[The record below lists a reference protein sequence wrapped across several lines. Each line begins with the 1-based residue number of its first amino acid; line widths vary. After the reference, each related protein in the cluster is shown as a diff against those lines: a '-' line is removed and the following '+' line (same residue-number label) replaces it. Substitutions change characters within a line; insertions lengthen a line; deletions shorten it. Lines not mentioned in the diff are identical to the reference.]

1 LVCAFLHLK
10 FQKNEH
16 YSLNNRYIVRGLILA
31 IHRIKRSSKTLAE
44 IDLEIPAR
52 RKEDF
57 MPDDAKTY
65 LDVYKTMVTVRQ
77 FETMAGQL
85 FAEGKIP
92 GFIHLSIGQEGSSV
106 GVCSVLKPD
115 DYVTTTHR
123 GHGHMIAKGADLNK
137 MVAELFGK
145 KTGYC
150 KGKGGSM
157 HIADF
162 SIGFLGANGVVAG
175 GLPIITGA
183 GLSIKMRKTDQVAVC
198 FFGDG
203 AANRGPVHEA
213 MNMASIWKLPI
224 VFCVENNQFAST
236 TRTSYACS
244 VGDICTRAA
253 GYNMPGVS
261 VEANDVLAVRKAAT
275 EAVATARNGEGP
287 TLLENKTYRIKGHF
301 EGDPQK
307 YRDDDEI
314 APWKEKMDP
323 INRFANTL
331 TKKKILNKKKMQQ
344 IWDEVAEKI
353 QAAVAFAEKSPYPEP
368 EEALEDLFVNP

>member
-1 LVCAFLHLK
+1 
-10 FQKNEH
+10 
-16 YSLNNRYIVRGLILA
+16 
-31 IHRIKRSSKTLAE
+31 
-44 IDLEIPAR
+44 
-52 RKEDF
+52 

>member
-1 LVCAFLHLK
+1 
-10 FQKNEH
+10 
-16 YSLNNRYIVRGLILA
+16 
-31 IHRIKRSSKTLAE
+31 
-44 IDLEIPAR
+44 
-52 RKEDF
+52 

-65 LDVYKTMVTVRQ
+65 LNLYQTMVTIRQ
-77 FETMAGQL
+77 FETMAGEM

-106 GVCSVLKPD
+106 GVCSVLRPD
-115 DYVTTTHR
+115 DYLTTTHR

-224 VFCVENNQFAST
+224 IFCVENNQFAST

-244 VGDICTRAA
+244 VEDICTRAA
-253 GYNMPGVS
+253 GYNMPGVA
-261 VEANDVLAVRKAAT
+261 VDANDILAVRKAAT
-275 EAVATARNGEGP
+275 KAVARARKGEGP

-307 YRDDDEI
+307 YRNKDEI
-314 APWKEKMDP
+314 ASWQDKLDP
-323 INRFANTL
+323 INRFAKAL
-331 TKKKILNKKKMQQ
+331 TQKKVLNKKKIQQ
-344 IWDEVAEKI
+344 IWDESAAKL
-353 QAAVAFAEKSPYPEP
+353 QAAVAFAEKSPFPEP
-368 EEALEDLFVNP
+368 EEALDDLFVNP

>member
-1 LVCAFLHLK
+1 
-10 FQKNEH
+10 
-16 YSLNNRYIVRGLILA
+16 
-31 IHRIKRSSKTLAE
+31 
-44 IDLEIPAR
+44 
-52 RKEDF
+52 

-65 LDVYKTMVTVRQ
+65 LNLYQTMVTIRQ
-77 FETMAGQL
+77 FETMAGEL

-106 GVCSVLKPD
+106 GVCSVLRPD
-115 DYVTTTHR
+115 DYLTTTHR

-183 GLSIKMRKTDQVAVC
+183 GLSIKMRKTDQVAIC

-203 AANRGPVHEA
+203 ASNRGPVHEA
-213 MNMASIWKLPI
+213 MNMASIWKIPI
-224 VFCVENNQFAST
+224 IFCVENNQFAST

-244 VGDICTRAA
+244 VEDISTRAA

-261 VEANDVLAVRKAAT
+261 VDANDILAVRKAAT
-275 EAVATARNGEGP
+275 KAVARARKGEGP

-307 YRDDDEI
+307 YRNKDEI
-314 APWKEKMDP
+314 AAWKDKLDP
-323 INRFANTL
+323 INRFAKAL
-331 TKKKILNKKKMQQ
+331 TKKKILNKKKIQQ
-344 IWDEVAEKI
+344 IWDEAAAKI
-353 QAAVAFAEKSPYPEP
+353 QAAVAFAEKSPFPEP